1 VDIYNSNNP
10 VGFKFRF
17 KPFLNK
23 EIDFWCQNLRVH
35 SGTGN
40 VCEIPAKRFS
50 GRDIA
55 TCQKLSCS
63 GTDSTSCRLY
73 LGPDNARQLE
83 FLLWPSNSSRLCFVR
98 DPACY
103 FCDAFV
109 TQMWRLPSG
118 NLSDCKAIRLWT
130 KSNIFPIRTSRTMPR
145 SVWGTLRVC
154 NNAGPALH
162 TSTSESACAR
172 ALPTWE
178 LNTPHVPIP
187 CHVPS
192 HLSHSHSK
200 RKTESGCDLCV
211 RKSENIFWSAKSLS
225 LSGTSR

>member
-1 VDIYNSNNP
+1 MDIYNSNNP

-83 FLLWPSNSSRLCFVR
+83 FLLWPSISSRLR
-98 DPACY
+98 DR
-103 FCDAFV
+103 
-109 TQMWRLPSG
+109 MWHRVLLVWCTWSQPLKTENGIWLWQEKWKHFLECEICISIWHLQIEIVFEI
-118 NLSDCKAIRLWT
+118 LSLCQ
-130 KSNIFPIRTSRTMPR
+130 FPNALSKF
-145 SVWGTLRVC
+145 SLHLLL
-154 NNAGPALH
+154 NAGSFATRP
-162 TSTSESACAR
+162 
-172 ALPTWE
+172 E
-178 LNTPHVPIP
+178 LCFHEVNRDHAFELYQGLLV
-187 CHVPS
+187 
-192 HLSHSHSK
+192 
-200 RKTESGCDLCV
+200 V
-211 RKSENIFWSAKSLS
+211 R
-225 LSGTSR
+225 